1 MYNIWVYWL
10 ILSEW
15 VVIHNS
21 GSRALY
27 YMLTAYTISLYQSE
41 ENSSTVLL
49 MRWHK
54 NLMCHEFGIF
64 IILFLSFILFSIYNT
79 TFINT
84 NTLQLSLFFF
94 ITVLT
99 ESCNLSSLHHHV
111 TAGITIPIKTSMWL
125 GLCTFFY
132 FSFMTN
138 PLLYSFIYSFMYFP
152 FIYPYVSD
160 LISDHNQCKS
170 H

>member
-1 MYNIWVYWL
+1 MCNTWVYWL

-49 MRWHK
+49 MRWYK

-64 IILFLSFILFSIYNT
+64 IISFLFLLFPIHNT
-79 TFINT
+79 TFITLIPYNYHYFLYYCT
-84 NTLQLSLFFF
+84 NKSHMIFHHSIIIWQLALLSL
-94 ITVLT
+94 LRPA
-99 ESCNLSSLHHHV
+99 CNLVYTLLS
-111 TAGITIPIKTSMWL
+111 
-125 GLCTFFY
+125 TF
-132 FSFMTN
+132 
-138 PLLYSFIYSFMYFP
+138 LL
-152 FIYPYVSD
+152 
-160 LISDHNQCKS
+160 
-170 H
+170 